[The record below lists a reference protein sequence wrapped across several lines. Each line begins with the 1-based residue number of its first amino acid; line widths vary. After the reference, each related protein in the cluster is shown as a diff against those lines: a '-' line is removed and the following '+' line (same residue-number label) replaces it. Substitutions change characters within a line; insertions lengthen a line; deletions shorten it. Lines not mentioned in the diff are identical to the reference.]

1 MSRLALLLVEDEAWV
16 RDGVTKALRAAE
28 PLLAV
33 TPCATIRAALG
44 AIERT
49 PFDAALVDQ
58 SLPDG
63 AGTDVIVALRRRQP
77 GCAPLAFTKH
87 DDAETVLAALRVGA
101 RGYLLKSTPTARI
114 LGSLREAMAGGLP
127 LSPTV
132 ASLVVETLFPPVA
145 VSAPPE
151 TVLTAR
157 EAELLRL
164 LARGGTYAVCA
175 QTMGIGVGTVQSHV
189 KAIYTK
195 LEVSSKAEA
204 ALVAVRLGL
213 VP

>member
-1 MSRLALLLVEDEAWV
+1 MSRLALLLVEDEPWV
-16 RDGVTKALRAAE
+16 REGVTKALRAAE
-28 PLLAV
+28 PALSI

-44 AIERT
+44 AIDRT
-49 PFDAALVDQ
+49 PFDAALIDLH
-58 SLPDG
+58 LPDG
-63 AGTDVIVALRRRQP
+63 AGTDVIVALRRRRP
-77 GCAPLAFTKH
+77 ACTPLAFTKH
-87 DDAETVLAALRVGA
+87 DDAATILAALRVGA
-101 RGYLLKSTPTARI
+101 RGYLLKSTPTERI
-114 LGSLREAMAGGLP
+114 LAALREALAGGLP

-132 ASLVVETLFPPVA
+132 ASLVVETLLPA
-145 VSAPPE
+145 SAPTAPAE
-151 TVLTAR
+151 SVLTAR
-157 EAELLRL
+157 EADVLRL

-175 QTMGIGVGTVQSHV
+175 RALGIGVGTVQSHV